1 MNEVQVRLGFQRVI
15 EGVQD
20 ILGDGNGTFAALLFA
35 LLCIL
40 AYGSW
45 KNQKRVQD

>member
-1 MNEVQVRLGFQRVI
+1 MNETQIRLGVQHII

-20 ILGDGNGTFAALLFA
+20 ILGDGNGAFAFLVLALVG
-35 LLCIL
+35 IL

-45 KNQKRVQD
+45 KNQKDPG